1 MEFLSYDFVLN
12 ELFKDQP
19 IYFSNTP
26 TSDGITLIS
35 LMVNHSD
42 NKLSDLLI
50 HKGDP
55 IQGKELIEFVLK
67 LSNIERGIPNEDFY
81 NIHRMY
87 FYLEN

>member
-1 MEFLSYDFVLN
+1 
-12 ELFKDQP
+12 
-19 IYFSNTP
+19 
-26 TSDGITLIS
+26 
-35 LMVNHSD
+35 MVNHSD